1 MLKYFDKSEYA
12 LHDAHAKEV
21 ARQFWIKLGYGC
33 IKNPDEYGVD
43 LLMEGTG
50 RKFGCEVE
58 TKTGWHGPEFE
69 FPTLHI
75 PFHKKRFTK
84 GRITFFVLNSGAS
97 MQLWSAVRSCLI
109 ALWCR

>member
-58 TKTGWHGPEFE
+58 TKTGRHGPEFE